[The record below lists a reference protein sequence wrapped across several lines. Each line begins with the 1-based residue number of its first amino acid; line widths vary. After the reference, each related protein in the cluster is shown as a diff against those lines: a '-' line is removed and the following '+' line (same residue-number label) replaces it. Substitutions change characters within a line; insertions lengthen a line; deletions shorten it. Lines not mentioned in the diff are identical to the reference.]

1 MSKPIYCTYLTV
13 YKGNKLPPFY
23 IGSTSV
29 VKINNGYRGS
39 VKSKKY
45 KEIWKSELKNNPNL
59 FTTKIV
65 TIHDSR
71 QEALDKEDLLH
82 KKLNVV
88 KSPMY
93 INMSF
98 ASKNGYF
105 GTSLSRYGQ
114 DAPFYGK
121 THTTETKMKISNS
134 LCGTSNHMYGKTHSQ
149 EARKNIS
156 LKLSGNKNGS
166 FGKGWFYNPSTYDSI
181 KCFPENKPENYI
193 PGRKIKPRITK

>member
-82 KKLNVV
+82 KKLN
-88 KSPMY
+88 
-93 INMSF
+93 N
-98 ASKNGYF
+98 
-105 GTSLSRYGQ
+105 
-114 DAPFYGK
+114 
-121 THTTETKMKISNS
+121 E
-134 LCGTSNHMYGKTHSQ
+134 
-149 EARKNIS
+149 NI
-156 LKLSGNKNGS
+156 
-166 FGKGWFYNPSTYDSI
+166 
-181 KCFPENKPENYI
+181 
-193 PGRKIKPRITK
+193 